1 MVDFLKELF
10 QKNDNW
16 RLVFITIVFLVCVT
30 LFLVIFNKVVKR
42 FEKRASKT
50 STSIDNFL
58 IRLLKVPAIWIIFS
72 TSIHIFSSYLSDDAE
87 FFNVLTKISQILLIA
102 SIGWLL
108 VQGVRAVSK
117 YSQNKLD
124 LNISDNLEARG
135 KLTQIKMFEAVI
147 IAIII
152 IVFIAISLMTF
163 ETVRNLG
170 KGILASAGVLGII
183 VGLAA
188 QRSAGQILSGLQ
200 IAITQPIKIDD
211 VVVIE
216 GEWGKIEEIN
226 ITYVL
231 VKIWDERRLVVPIDY
246 FLQTPIQNWTSTT
259 SHIIG
264 TVYLYVSYDLP
275 LKPIREKL
283 ESYIKTNS
291 KWDGRVQNVQVTDS
305 KEWYKE
311 IRLLMSSADSSINWD
326 LRVEVREEIIDF
338 INENYPGSFAKI
350 EMMNKPTENP
360 MENNR
365 NSQA

>member
-1 MVDFLKELF
+1 MNYLINLF
-10 QKNDNW
+10 QTNENW
-16 RLVFITIVFLVCVT
+16 RLFFITLIFSACVS
-30 LFLVIFNKVVKR
+30 LFLFIFIKVVRK
-42 FEKRASKT
+42 FEKRAIKT
-50 STSIDNFL
+50 KTSIDNFL

-72 TSIHIFSSYLSDDAE
+72 TSLHIFSTYLADDAE
-87 FFNVLTKISQILLIA
+87 FFNVLKKISQILLIA

-108 VQGVRAVSK
+108 VQGVRAISRF
-117 YSQNKLD
+117 SQNKLD
-124 LNISDNLEARG
+124 ISTADNREARS
-135 KLTQIKMFEAVI
+135 KLTQIRMFEAVI
-147 IAIII
+147 ISLII
-152 IVFIAISLMTF
+152 IVFIAIGLMTF

-216 GEWGKIEEIN
+216 GEWGRIEEIN

-231 VKIWDERRLVVPIDY
+231 VKLWDERRLVVPIDY
-246 FLQTPIQNWTSTT
+246 FLENPIQNWTTTT

-275 LKPIREKL
+275 LDPLRKKL
-283 ESYIKTNS
+283 ESYLKTNS
-291 KWDGRVQNVQVTDS
+291 KWDGRVQNVQITDS

-311 IRLLMSSADSSINWD
+311 IRMLVSSADSSINWD
-326 LRVEVREEIIDF
+326 LRVEVREEMIDF

-350 EMMNKPTENP
+350 EMMNKPNEKR
-360 MENNR
+360 MEEKKESR
-365 NSQA
+365 I

>member
-1 MVDFLKELF
+1 MIDFFNNLF
-10 QKNDNW
+10 QQNDNW
-16 RLVFITIVFLVCVT
+16 RLVFITLVFLVFIS
-30 LFLVIFNKVVKR
+30 LLLIIFNKVIKR

-50 STSIDNFL
+50 KYSIDNFL
-58 IRLLKVPAIWIIFS
+58 IKLIKVPVIWIIFS
-72 TSIHIFSSYLSDDAE
+72 TAIHIFSSYLSADAE
-87 FFNVLTKISQILLIA
+87 FFNILTKISQILLIA

-108 VQGVRAVSK
+108 TQSVRAVSK

-124 LNISDNLEARG
+124 ISSADNREARS
-135 KLTQIKMFEAVI
+135 KLTQIRMFEAVA

-152 IVFIAISLMTF
+152 IVFVAIGLMTF

-216 GEWGKIEEIN
+216 GEWGRIEEIN

-231 VKIWDERRLVVPIDY
+231 VKLWDERRLVVPIDY
-246 FLQTPIQNWTSTT
+246 FLKTPIQNWTSTT

-264 TVYLYVSYDLP
+264 SVYLYVSYQLP
-275 LKPIREKL
+275 LQPIRDKL
-283 ESYIKTNS
+283 ESYVKTNK

-311 IRLLMSSADSSINWD
+311 IRILVSSIDSSINWD
-326 LRVEVREEIIDF
+326 LRVEVREEIINF

-350 EMMNKPTENP
+350 DMMSKPKIEFVEDN
-360 MENNR
+360 EKE
-365 NSQA
+365 

>member
-1 MVDFLKELF
+1 MIDFFNKLF
-10 QKNDNW
+10 QSNESW
-16 RLVFITIVFLVCVT
+16 RLLFVTIVFLTCVT
-30 LFLVIFNKVVKR
+30 VFLFIFNQVVKR
-42 FEKRASKT
+42 FQKRASKT
-50 STSIDNFL
+50 KTTIDSFL
-58 IRLLKVPAIWIIFS
+58 IKLLKVPAIWIIFS

-87 FFNVLTKISQILLIA
+87 FFNVLTKISQILLIV

-108 VQGVRAVSK
+108 VQSVRAVSK
-117 YSQNKLD
+117 YSQNKL
-124 LNISDNLEARG
+124 NITDTDNLEARK
-135 KLTQIKMFEAVI
+135 KLTQIRMFEAVI

-152 IVFIAISLMTF
+152 IVFIAIALMTF
-163 ETVRNLG
+163 ESVRNLG

-275 LKPIREKL
+275 LDPIREKL
-283 ESYIKTNS
+283 EYYLKTNS
-291 KWDGRVQNVQVTDS
+291 KWDGRVQNVQITDS

-311 IRLLMSSADSSINWD
+311 IRILVSSADSSINWD
-326 LRVEVREEIIDF
+326 LRVEVREEIINF
-338 INENYPGSFAKI
+338 INENYPGSFANI
-350 EMMNKPTENP
+350 QMMNKISKKS
-360 MENNR
+360 
-365 NSQA
+365 NSGE

>member
-1 MVDFLKELF
+1 MDFLNNLF
-10 QKNDNW
+10 EKNNNW
-16 RLVFITIVFLVCVT
+16 RLVFISLVFLVFT
-30 LFLVIFNKVVKR
+30 SLLLLIFNKVVKR
-42 FEKRASKT
+42 FQKRASRT
-50 STSIDNFL
+50 ESAIDNFL
-58 IRLLKVPAIWIIFS
+58 IKLLKVPAIWIIFS
-72 TSIHIFSSYLSDDAE
+72 TAIHIFSSYLSADAE
-87 FFNVLTKISQILLIA
+87 FFNILTKISQILLIA
-102 SIGWLL
+102 PIGWLL

-124 LNISDNLEARG
+124 ISTADNREARS
-135 KLTQIKMFEAVI
+135 KLTQIRMFEAVI

-152 IVFIAISLMTF
+152 IVFFAIALMTF

-216 GEWGKIEEIN
+216 GEWGRIEEIN

-231 VKIWDERRLVVPIDY
+231 VKLWDERRLVVPIDY

-264 TVYLYVSYDLP
+264 TVYLYVSYELP
-275 LKPIREKL
+275 LDPIRKKL
-283 ESYIKTNS
+283 ESYVKTNN

-311 IRLLMSSADSSINWD
+311 IRILVSSADSSINWD

-338 INENYPGSFAKI
+338 INKNYPGSFAKI
-350 EMMNKPTENP
+350 DMMGNTDEKQSKYNETNKD
-360 MENNR
+360 
-365 NSQA
+365 